1 MISQY
6 RSWMK
11 AHVFVGPTW
20 WLGTLWVGLG
30 VAASVYT
37 FVVSAQQ
44 LNSSDSGV
52 PSWAGEPRVLEAA
65 AELGATAWILLAI
78 PVLVVTLVRLGRRKP
93 FSGIR
98 LAASVGA
105 WIADVALMLL
115 AEWWS
120 QASPRATYTC
130 RYSANQ
136 SWCSMNEF
144 GPAIVIWGELPLC
157 AAFLA
162 LGAVVTWILA
172 RPAQGQH

>member
-11 AHVFVGPTW
+11 AHVFVGRAW

-52 PSWAGEPRVLEAA
+52 PSWAGEPRVLEAG
-65 AELGATAWILLAI
+65 AELGATAWILLTI

-98 LAASVGA
+98 LAAWVGA

-130 RYSANQ
+130 GHSADS

-162 LGAVVTWILA
+162 LGAVTWILA
-172 RPAQGQH
+172 RPAQRQH